1 MLSRQGPVDL
11 EAERR
16 PSNRPAL
23 GKGLRQ
29 GQQVLPE
36 SAVGGEGAEEGVG
49 CAAAVRPQLKQLSGF
64 KAEARWQ
71 EDKAKSSRWCPRNRV
86 QMGTTQGN
94 HACHWPRGL
103 QLNALWQVCPES
115 TACSESAPGKTR
127 AGSQAGSCHTAVLSQ
142 DCPFP
147 IAFWLICPPNEEIQL
162 RALV

>member
-64 KAEARWQ
+64 KAEAR
-71 EDKAKSSRWCPRNRV
+71 
-86 QMGTTQGN
+86 
-94 HACHWPRGL
+94 
-103 QLNALWQVCPES
+103 
-115 TACSESAPGKTR
+115 
-127 AGSQAGSCHTAVLSQ
+127 
-142 DCPFP
+142 
-147 IAFWLICPPNEEIQL
+147 
-162 RALV
+162 